1 MSSLMTRPE
10 TSIQLPNAEEVRA
23 VLQANVGAGGMTLFD
38 LDRVQ
43 VPSGNSTAWT
53 IPTLDG
59 GEAAKSFEGVIV
71 HWTER
76 RRYYA
81 NAFEPGVNA
90 PPDCFSDDCV
100 YGKGTP
106 GGDCAQCPYNA
117 WGTAHNARGEATK
130 GKACGQYRFLFVL
143 RAGDVLPTVVSVP
156 PSSLKPARQYFLR
169 LASKGMPYYGVVTK
183 FELEKGE
190 MIAAIKFSP
199 VASLSQ
205 AQRAEMEAYSKAIA
219 PLLGQMQFEDNDFVA
234 TEPSV

>member
-1 MSSLMTRPE
+1 MSSLITRSE
-10 TSIQLPNAEEVRA
+10 AAIQLPNAEEVRA

-59 GEAAKSFEGVIV
+59 GEAAKSFEGIIV

-81 NAFEPGVNA
+81 QAFEPGVNA
-90 PPDCFSDDCV
+90 PPDCYSDDCI

-106 GGDCAQCPYNA
+106 GGDCARCPYNE
-117 WGTAHNARGEATK
+117 WGTARNARGEATK

-156 PSSLKPARQYFLR
+156 PSSLKSARQYFLR
-169 LASKGMPYYGVVTK
+169 LASKGMPYYGAVTK

-190 MIAAIKFSP
+190 IIASIKLSP
-199 VASLSQ
+199 VGTLSP
-205 AQRAEMEAYSKAIA
+205 AQRAEMEQYSKAIA
-219 PLLGQMQFEDNDFVA
+219 PLLGQVQFENADFSSDS
-234 TEPSV
+234 SV